1 MFSPRIDSLLQQA
14 RRHVAAG
21 EWSDAL
27 LLLREQGDASRAHPE
42 LATMR
47 ADAELRTGHPREA
60 REWLT
65 ATLPT
70 IERSGDRAALR
81 KAINQLGVA
90 ETELGALDA

>member
-1 MFSPRIDSLLQQA
+1 MVFSPRIDSLLQQA

-47 ADAELRTGHPREA
+47 ADTSKWGDLIRATGA
-60 REWLT
+60 K
-65 ATLPT
+65 
-70 IERSGDRAALR
+70 I
-81 KAINQLGVA
+81 Q
-90 ETELGALDA
+90 